1 MMSRQQSRFQAEMEI
16 VKRTRKLSPEERR
29 RELRREMFRE
39 LRELEIERRARVA
52 LEELQR
58 SKREKEESKKEAERL
73 KKEWRRLEAKQ
84 RKEEKR
90 RAEEQMALEKQKQEQ
105 LQKEK
110 LQWKRVMMVEEVPII
125 APTFTQNDLKR
136 EQQRRHD
143 EAEQREAVTVD
154 IKCLDSEVKSWEQN
168 KQKILINNWVEDELH
183 SIDSARC
190 PSVFK
195 FLKTQKS
202 PKPLQ
207 WVRKRVRFG
216 HGSEKKQADME
227 KRMVICRL
235 KERYQNL
242 ETKDRRWDHLANQS
256 DGYHMSRNSI
266 LKKSIF

>member
-1 MMSRQQSRFQAEMEI
+1 MEI
-16 VKRTRKLSPEERR
+16 VKSTKKLSPEERR

-39 LRELEIERRARVA
+39 LRELEMERRARVA

-58 SKREKEESKKEAERL
+58 SNREKEESKKEAERL
-73 KKEWRRLEAKQ
+73 KKENKRAEEERRRLEAKQ

-125 APTFTQNDLKR
+125 APTFTQSDLRR

-168 KQKILINNWVEDELH
+168 KQKILINNWDEDELH
-183 SIDSARC
+183 STDSTRC

-195 FLKTQKS
+195 FLSTY
-202 PKPLQ
+202 P
-207 WVRKRVRFG
+207 
-216 HGSEKKQADME
+216 
-227 KRMVICRL
+227 ICI
-235 KERYQNL
+235 
-242 ETKDRRWDHLANQS
+242 HLFLL
-256 DGYHMSRNSI
+256 I
-266 LKKSIF
+266 